1 MPARVFRCR
10 FAASVKSVIYIKSV
24 TFNVKKHTPIFRC
37 FSLMLSCLSSNV
49 VLAEAMPPVLT
60 KQDFSVK
67 VKDQPIALGDRWT
80 PDIACKIEMPVEG
93 SFTGEV
99 PFDGMNYKFFQ
110 HQRAGLE
117 IFSSNLWWD
126 KAERS
131 VDDYIVS
138 QITLTDQGFA
148 TPRGIH
154 VGSTR
159 EELNSAYGTGQ
170 VDNDSG
176 EQWITYELG
185 KKALSFEM
193 KDGNVLKITMNY
205 NNASSE

>member
-24 TFNVKKHTPIFRC
+24 TFNVKKHTPIFLC

-205 NNASSE
+205 NNGSSE

>member
-1 MPARVFRCR
+1 MKIHNSTFLC
-10 FAASVKSVIYIKSV
+10 SV
-24 TFNVKKHTPIFRC
+24 
-37 FSLMLSCLSSNV
+37 LMFTCLSSNM
-49 VLAEAMPPVLT
+49 VLAQVMPPVLT
-60 KQDFSVK
+60 KKDFAVK
-67 VKDQPIALGDRWT
+67 VKDQTFGLGDRWT
-80 PDIACKIEMPVEG
+80 PEIAHKIEMPVEG
-93 SFTGEV
+93 SFTGEI
-99 PFDGMNYKFFQ
+99 PFDGTYYKFFQ

-138 QITLTDQGFA
+138 QITLTAEDFA
-148 TPRGIH
+148 TPRGVH

-159 EELNSAYGTGQ
+159 EELNHAYGNGQ

-176 EQWITYELG
+176 EQWITYELA

-193 KDGNVLKITMNY
+193 QGGNVVKITMNY
-205 NNASSE
+205 DNGSSE

>member
-24 TFNVKKHTPIFRC
+24 TFNVKKHTPIFLC

-138 QITLTDQGFA
+138 QITLTDQGLA

-193 KDGNVLKITMNY
+193 KDGNVLKISMNY
-205 NNASSE
+205 NNGSSE

>member
-24 TFNVKKHTPIFRC
+24 TFNVKKHTPIFLC

-138 QITLTDQGFA
+138 QITLTDEGFP

-205 NNASSE
+205 TNGSSE

>member
-1 MPARVFRCR
+1 
-10 FAASVKSVIYIKSV
+10 
-24 TFNVKKHTPIFRC
+24 
-37 FSLMLSCLSSNV
+37 MLSCLSSNV

-67 VKDQPIALGDRWT
+67 VKDQTVTLGDKWT
-80 PDIACKIEMPVEG
+80 PDIAHKIEMPVEG

-99 PFDGMNYKFFQ
+99 PFDGTQYKFFQ
-110 HQRAGLE
+110 HQMAGLE

-131 VDDYIVS
+131 IDNYIVS
-138 QITLTDQGFA
+138 QITLTAEDFA
-148 TPRGIH
+148 TPRGVH

-159 EELNSAYGTGQ
+159 EEVNNAYGSGQ
-170 VDNDSG
+170 VENDSG

-193 KDGNVLKITMNY
+193 KGGNVVKITMNY
-205 NNASSE
+205 DNGSSE

>member
-1 MPARVFRCR
+1 MM
-10 FAASVKSVIYIKSV
+10 V
-24 TFNVKKHTPIFRC
+24 TVKKRISAF
-37 FSLMLSCLSSNV
+37 FFLMSICLGSYEV
-49 VLAEAMPPVLT
+49 FAQAMPPVLT

-67 VKDQPIALGDRWT
+67 VKDQTVTLGDRWT
-80 PDIACKIEMPVEG
+80 PDIARKIEMPVEG

-99 PFDGMNYKFFQ
+99 PFDGTLYKFYQ
-110 HQRAGLE
+110 HHRAGLE

-138 QITLTDQGFA
+138 QITLTAEDFA
-148 TPRGIH
+148 TPRGVH

-159 EELNSAYGTGQ
+159 EELNHAYGTGQ

-176 EQWITYELG
+176 EQWISYELG
-185 KKALSFEM
+185 KKVLSFEM
-193 KDGNVLKITMNY
+193 KSGNVVKITMNY
-205 NNASSE
+205 ENGSSE

>member
-1 MPARVFRCR
+1 M
-10 FAASVKSVIYIKSV
+10 
-24 TFNVKKHTPIFRC
+24 KKYTPIFLC
-37 FSLMLSCLSSNV
+37 FSMMFSCLSSNV
-49 VLAEAMPPVLT
+49 VLAEAMPLVLT

-67 VKDQPIALGDRWT
+67 VKDQSIALGDRWT
-80 PDIACKIEMPVEG
+80 HDIARKIDVPMEG
-93 SFTGEV
+93 RFTGEV
-99 PFDGMNYKFFQ
+99 TFDGTNYKFFQ
-110 HQRAGLE
+110 HQRAGLA

-138 QITLTDQGFA
+138 QITLTAEDFA
-148 TPRGIH
+148 TPRGVH

-170 VDNDSG
+170 VDNDSE

-205 NNASSE
+205 KNGSSE

>member
-24 TFNVKKHTPIFRC
+24 TFNVKKHTPIFLC

-193 KDGNVLKITMNY
+193 KDGNVLKISMNY
-205 NNASSE
+205 NNGSSE